1 MSLVSRRLDQF
12 TISAGTARSAC
23 QIYNDA
29 TLTAYFP
36 FDTINSWKDYSYNRF
51 DSTAFNVSIRSDGRI
66 GQAVNFTSNS
76 SYFQVQ
82 CFPIV
87 RNVSTANPPF
97 TFSLWLNPS
106 TSTNGGSIIHI
117 SSLVHGNGSIC
128 YDLLALSSTG
138 ALVIQ
143 SMGPTSTV
151 IGWQGPILPKDTWTH
166 VAVIFSQE
174 DGLRLF
180 INAQLSITSSLAS
193 VPYNLIRWDFPL
205 YVTLGNISPL
215 GSTATVGC
223 PSGAIPFVP
232 GSYKGGIDDFRLYSR
247 ELDTQELCTL
257 ANL

>member
-1 MSLVSRRLDQF
+1 MFARRIDHF

-23 QIYNDA
+23 QVLNDA

-36 FDTINSWKDYSYNRF
+36 FDTTDSFSDYS
-51 DSTAFNVSIRSDGRI
+51 FNLFKGMASNLTIRSEGRI
-66 GQAVNFTSNS
+66 GQAAYFTSNI

-106 TSTNGGSIIHI
+106 TSTIGGSIIHI
-117 SSLVHGNGSIC
+117 SSLAHGNGSIC

-138 ALVIQ
+138 ALVVQ

-151 IGWQGPILPKDTWTH
+151 LGWQGSILSRDTWTH
-166 VAVIFSQE
+166 VAIIYSQE

-205 YVTLGNISPL
+205 FVTLGNNSPL
-215 GSTATVGC
+215 GSAATVGC
-223 PSGAIPFVP
+223 SSGAVPFVAGP
-232 GSYKGGIDDFRLYSR
+232 YRGGIDDFRLYSR
-247 ELDTQELCTL
+247 ELDTQELCAL